1 MSWFR
6 SHARLGSCLA
16 LFALAFQLAVSFG
29 HVHVHGNAS
38 HRNALITDGAAISAV
53 SHADQARSAPAPAH
67 PAGDRSQGDEYC
79 PICALI
85 QLARALVP
93 AEAPPVPLPSLFG
106 QLRYEAAV
114 AFEMT
119 ASQHTLF
126 RARAPPTA

>member
-29 HVHVHGNAS
+29 HVHIHGNAS
-38 HRNALITDGAAISAV
+38 HRSTLITDGAAVSAV
-53 SHADQARSAPAPAH
+53 SHVEQAKPAPSH
-67 PAGDRSQGDEYC
+67 PAGDRSQADEYC

-85 QLARALVP
+85 HLARALVP
-93 AEAPPVPLPSLFG
+93 AEAPAVPLPGFFG
-106 QLRYEAAV
+106 QLQYEAAV
-114 AFEMT
+114 AFELT
-119 ASQHTLF
+119 VSQRTLF

>member
-29 HVHVHGNAS
+29 HVHIHGNAS
-38 HRNALITDGAAISAV
+38 HRSTLITDGAAVSAV
-53 SHADQARSAPAPAH
+53 SHVEQAKPAPTH
-67 PAGDRSQGDEYC
+67 PAGDRSQADEYC

-85 QLARALVP
+85 HLARALVP
-93 AEAPPVPLPSLFG
+93 AEAPAVPLPGLFG
-106 QLRYEAAV
+106 QLQYQAAV
-114 AFEMT
+114 AFELT
-119 ASQHTLF
+119 ASRPTPF